1 MGSCNTL
8 NVLSKSI
15 SVPHKTK
22 DLALGIFNMIT
33 EINES

>member
-8 NVLSKSI
+8 NVLSNRISI
-15 SVPHKTK
+15 PHKTK
-22 DLALGIFNMIT
+22 DLTLGVFNMIT